1 MYDKYRR
8 KINYLRISVT
18 DRCNLRCTYCMP
30 ESGIDLIDHRDVL
43 SFEEIVEVVSFGV
56 QLGIDKVRITGGEPL
71 VRKGVTDLVKMIA
84 MIPGINDLSMTTNGT
99 MLGRFAGKLAEA
111 GLNRVNISLDT
122 MDPVKYREITRVG
135 DVTGVMAGI
144 EAARNAG
151 LNPIKVN
158 CVIQESPMEKDAREV
173 AAFCRREGLEVR
185 FIKEMDLDKGIFS
198 KVIGG
203 EGGNCRSCNRL
214 RLTADGNLKPC
225 LFSDLGYPVRALGI
239 KEAFSRALG
248 NKPRSGSS
256 NTINQF
262 SNIGG

>member
-56 QLGIDKVRITGGEPL
+56 HHGIDKVRITGGEPL
-71 VRKGVTDLVKMIA
+71 VRKGITDLVKMIA
-84 MIPGINDLSMTTNGT
+84 RIPGIEDLSMTTNGI
-99 MLGRFAGKLAEA
+99 MLDRFAERLADA
-111 GLNRVNISLDT
+111 GLDRVNISLDT
-122 MDPVKYREITRVG
+122 LDPGRYWEITRVG
-135 DVTGVMAGI
+135 DITGVMAGI
-144 EAARNAG
+144 KAARMAG
-151 LNPIKVN
+151 LDPIKIN
-158 CVIQESPMEKDAREV
+158 CVIRKSPFEKDAQDV
-173 AAFCRREGLEVR
+173 SAFCRQEGLEVR
-185 FIKEMDLDKGIFS
+185 FIKEMDLDKGVFS

-203 EGGNCRSCNRL
+203 EGGNCARCNRL

-225 LFSDLGYPVRALGI
+225 LFSDLGYSVRELGI
-239 KEAFSRALG
+239 EEAFSRALG

-256 NTINQF
+256 NTINKF